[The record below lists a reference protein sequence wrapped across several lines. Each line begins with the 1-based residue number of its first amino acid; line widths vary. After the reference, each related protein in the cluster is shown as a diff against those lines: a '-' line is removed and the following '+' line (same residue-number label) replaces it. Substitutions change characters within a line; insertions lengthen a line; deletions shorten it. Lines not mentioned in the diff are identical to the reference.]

1 MLEIL
6 KKFFFHRGENIMSIL
21 EKLKDLVTALETGES
36 QKREPKTTQNGVE
49 TEEIDTPSEQEEPIL
64 EESDLHEEETTEEEV
79 EEEEAIEEVPS
90 YLECSEE
97 ETLRVTERL
106 DAIKAAKASLAD
118 LVISFEQKKA
128 QLLRFV
134 GTSTNEFYGELN
146 SLRLEYGVPEE
157 GYTVSLPSSPSDKV
171 SFTKD

>member
-6 KKFFFHRGENIMSIL
+6 KKFFFHKGKIFMSIL
-21 EKLKDLVTALETGES
+21 EKLKDLVAALETGIS
-36 QKREPKTTQNGVE
+36 QEEEPKTTQSDMK
-49 TEEIDTPSEQEEPIL
+49 TEESEAPLEKEDVIL
-64 EESDLHEEETTEEEV
+64 EEPELLEEEET

-97 ETLRVTERL
+97 ETLRVTEKL

-118 LVISFEQKKA
+118 LVVTFEQKKA

>member
-6 KKFFFHRGENIMSIL
+6 KKFFFHKGKIFMSIL

-36 QKREPKTTQNGVE
+36 KEEEPKTTQNNAE
-49 TEEIDTPSEQEEPIL
+49 TEESETPLEKEGVIL
-64 EESDLHEEETTEEEV
+64 EEPELLEEEET

-97 ETLRVTERL
+97 ETLRVTEKL

>member
-1 MLEIL
+1 
-6 KKFFFHRGENIMSIL
+6 MSIL
-21 EKLKDLVTALETGES
+21 EKLKDLVAALETGIS
-36 QKREPKTTQNGVE
+36 QEEEPKTTQSDMKA
-49 TEEIDTPSEQEEPIL
+49 EENEAPLEKEEVTLEEPELL
-64 EESDLHEEETTEEEV
+64 EEEEV
-79 EEEEAIEEVPS
+79 EKEEAIEEVPS